1 MNIKRTFLV
10 DRRRY
15 HAEAGNQLNDAQM
28 RAEHKY
34 APESIYAALDKS
46 FTKYGF
52 RRETLSDGTI
62 CYYGNGMPRDYGTF
76 GRLITTLKDK
86 EWFMAYLVKWLWYNR

>member
-1 MNIKRTFLV
+1 M
-10 DRRRY
+10 
-15 HAEAGNQLNDAQM
+15 G
-28 RAEHKY
+28 AEHKY

-86 EWFMAYLVKWLWYNR
+86 EWFMAYLVKWLWYNSDDGENETDFIVEDVLYHYAHRESAA